1 MEKRMDRIERDDN
14 EFMAMVEKTVA
25 NAIEKQADKEIEM
38 LKAEFEREMKRYKGE
53 LVGRIVNGLRL
64 SHKYD
69 AVGRELTIQI
79 LLTGEDFQ

>member
-1 MEKRMDRIERDDN
+1 MYRIEQDDN
-14 EFMAMVEKTVA
+14 EFMETVGKTVA
-25 NAIEKQADKEIEM
+25 NAIEKQADKEIET

-69 AVGRELTIQI
+69 PIGRELTIQI
-79 LLTGEDFQ
+79 LLTGEE